1 MDHCFHPTSHTHT
14 YTHAH
19 THTHRQYTCTCHLSL
34 SLCRIHVL
42 DASMKTT
49 GFYAE
54 QYGQHHQQHQMHST
68 TALPHSH
75 AHAHYPGGTLEPI
88 TVMPMGNHDYSTAL
102 SALFEH
108 SANFPLKAEPRQ
120 HMPPTPPGE

>member
-1 MDHCFHPTSHTHT
+1 
-14 YTHAH
+14 
-19 THTHRQYTCTCHLSL
+19 
-34 SLCRIHVL
+34 
-42 DASMKTT
+42 MKTT